1 MATVKVTRNYQITI
15 PAEYRKKL
23 GIEIG
28 DVVTI
33 YLEGD
38 RLVLV
43 PARRRR
49 ITFKAGRP
57 ISVEELERAV
67 EKALDEA
74 VG

>member
-23 GIEIG
+23 GIKIG
-28 DVVTI
+28 DVVMI
-33 YLEGD
+33 YMEGD

-57 ISVEELERAV
+57 ISVEELRRGV

-74 VG
+74 VS